1 LNLLV
6 LVPWP
11 ETSWSAAGRVAGA
24 TPLPLTKTG
33 HEQALSWCQELA
45 AVGLSAVYSSSEPAS
60 VETARALSRRFR
72 ARHKQMAGLAEVDA
86 GLWDGL
92 TTAELKRRFPKIF
105 KRWYD
110 DPSSVCPP
118 EGEDVAEASERLKAA
133 LERIV
138 GKHDDGNAAVVLGPL
153 AFALV
158 RCLMESASLSQLR
171 AFMRDRP
178 VRYSLSGGKSL
189 ADVTLVENVPTEENG
204 VTPAS
209 ELGHGERNR
218 E

>member
-1 LNLLV
+1 MNLLV

-24 TPLPLTKTG
+24 TPLPLTETG

-45 AVGLSAVYSSSEPAS
+45 SVGLSAVYSSSEPAS
-60 VETARALSRRFR
+60 VETAQALARRFR
-72 ARHKQMAGLAEVDA
+72 VRHKQVAALAEVDA

-92 TTAELKRRFPKIF
+92 TTTELKRRFPKIF

-118 EGEDVAEASERLKAA
+118 EGEDMAEASERLKAA
-133 LERIV
+133 LERIA

-158 RCLMESASLSQLR
+158 RCFMESASISQMR
-171 AFMRDRP
+171 ALMRDRP
-178 VRYSLSGGKSL
+178 VRYSLSGGKRL
-189 ADVTLVENVPTEENG
+189 ADATLVENVPTEENG

-209 ELGHGERNR
+209 EPGRGERNR
-218 E
+218 G